1 MDETKTLEELTQ
13 EVLESYKQE
22 NEVLKQQL
30 AEKTVKV
37 EQLEKANELTPE
49 KFQKMG
55 YQSRLKLANEN
66 PALYKKLAKA

>member
-1 MDETKTLEELTQ
+1 MA
-13 EVLESYKQE
+13 VLMTPNLPGEKQKE
-22 NEVLKQQL
+22 
-30 AEKTVKV
+30 V